1 MEKKKVLVR
10 EKNSGVFYEY
20 WIPRQ
25 QPAAAAV
32 TSSTTLRPIDMYMS
46 DARHRVVTARPTET
60 PRQSTTQRQAAATV
74 SQRRSVVVN
83 NRAAVKAL
91 ASRRV
96 FEATVTPVPFNLEE
110 FEPQPTAASLVRS
123 PPRSYY
129 RDIFIPT
136 TTSPYSTFTTTTT
149 SRPILAK
156 PKKKAER
163 INQVRQHLGIVHT
176 AKKSDI
182 AATAVHQQEQ
192 KKKKKK
198 QCSIDG
204 SCWKTVNGKKH
215 FCLSEFGNSKLILN
229 FNFYN

>member
-1 MEKKKVLVR
+1 
-10 EKNSGVFYEY
+10 VFYEY

-25 QPAAAAV
+25 QPAAATV
-32 TSSTTLRPIDMYMS
+32 TSTTLRPIDMYMS

-60 PRQSTTQRQAAATV
+60 PPQSTTQRQATV
-74 SQRRSVVVN
+74 GRPVVVN

-129 RDIFIPT
+129 RDIFGHVTTTT
-136 TTSPYSTFTTTTT
+136 TTSTT

-156 PKKKAER
+156 PKKKADR
-163 INQVRQHLGIVHT
+163 INQVRQHLGLVHT
-176 AKKSDI
+176 GNKKSI
-182 AATAVHQQEQ
+182 QQQ
-192 KKKKKK
+192 KKKVKK

-215 FCLSEFGNSKLILN
+215 FCLSEFGN
-229 FNFYN
+229 

>member
-1 MEKKKVLVR
+1 M
-10 EKNSGVFYEY
+10 FYEY

-25 QPAAAAV
+25 QPTGATATV
-32 TSSTTLRPIDMYMS
+32 STSSTTLRPIDMYMS

-60 PRQSTTQRQAAATV
+60 PLQSTTQRQQQATIV
-74 SQRRSVVVN
+74 SRRPVVVN

-96 FEATVTPVPFNLEE
+96 FEATVTPMPFNLEE

-129 RDIFIPT
+129 RDIFVPV
-136 TTSPYSTFTTTTT
+136 TTTTT
-149 SRPILAK
+149 KSPSTTSTSKPILAK
-156 PKKKAER
+156 PKKKVDR
-163 INQVRQHLGIVHT
+163 MNQVRQHLGLVHN
-176 AKKSDI
+176 KKSI
-182 AATAVHQQEQ
+182 NVNNQQQQQ
-192 KKKKKK
+192 KNKKVAKKK

-215 FCLSEFGNSKLILN
+215 FCLSEFGN
-229 FNFYN
+229 F